1 MKNFIKK
8 ILGFAMNGRLLFSI
22 VMWCLGHQ
30 VSFSQTTTTWNGS
43 AWSNGD
49 PDANKDVVISSGT
62 FTTSSNSNIHCKN
75 LTIHSGATLVVL
87 AGETFSVSGV
97 VTNDGTL
104 TNNGH
109 LMLRSCGKYSVTDVD
124 GNSYA
129 TVQIGTQCWT
139 QSNLRVSKY
148 RDGSSITNITDGTQ
162 WSQTNTSSTGAW
174 CNYNNDAGNGTT
186 YGKLYNW
193 YAVNDS
199 RGLCPT
205 GWHVPTDAEFTDLV
219 LFIDLT
225 STDGF
230 GVQSSTAAELVKST
244 NLWNSGSGTNTTGL
258 SVVAAGQR
266 SSDGTYVELGT
277 STNLWTTSASSG
289 SLYWYRH
296 FNASANYYKFHASP
310 EYGFSI
316 RCVRDLAS
324 TMLPTVTTTVA
335 TAVTSTGANTGG
347 QVTASGGGTVLARGV
362 AFATS
367 INPTLLGSFTYN
379 GQGTG
384 SYSSTLSGLNASTT
398 YYVRA
403 YATNSVGTA
412 YGAQVSFT
420 TEAPSYVAGSVHCSG
435 SGATIVEVTNPTTGR
450 TWMDRNLG
458 ASRVATSMTDADAY
472 GDLYQWGR
480 RTDGHQCR
488 NSSTTSTVSSVDQPA
503 HGNFITTTSAD
514 WRSPLNDLLWQ
525 GVGGTNNPCPTG
537 FRLPTAAEFQAE
549 INSWSTPDAQGGF
562 AAPLK
567 WTLGGHRN
575 RSSAQLVDVG
585 SIGFYWSSSIGGSNA
600 QNLYIDNV
608 PVYNNVYDENDNL
621 ISSTLVR
628 NGTAELSANFRATA
642 LSVRCI
648 KN

>member
-1 MKNFIKK
+1 
-8 ILGFAMNGRLLFSI
+8 MNHGLFFLLFLMSLMMQR
-22 VMWCLGHQ
+22 VMA
-30 VSFSQTTTTWNGS
+30 QTTTSWNGS
-43 AWSNGD
+43 AWSDGN

-62 FTTSSNSNIHCKN
+62 FTTSINSNFHCKN
-75 LTIHSGATLVVL
+75 LTIHSGATLEVL
-87 AGETFSVSGV
+87 AGDTFSVSGV

-104 TNNGH
+104 TNNGY
-109 LMLRSCGKYSVTDVD
+109 LILRSCGKYSVTDVD
-124 GNSYA
+124 GNSYV

-148 RDGSSITNITDGTQ
+148 RNGDNITNITDNTQ

-174 CNYNNDAGNGTT
+174 SHYNNDANNGTT

-205 GWHVPTDAEFTDLV
+205 GWHVPTDDEWTILTDHLG
-219 LFIDLT
+219 DT
-225 STDGF
+225 TMAG
-230 GVQSSTAAELVKST
+230 GKMK
-244 NLWNSGSGTNTTGL
+244 NTTGWN
-258 SVVAAGQR
+258 AP
-266 SSDGTYVELGT
+266 
-277 STNLWTTSASSG
+277 NTSAS
-289 SLYWYRH
+289 
-296 FNASANYYKFHASP
+296 NASAFTALPGGFRGNGGNFSRVGNYGYWWSTSDTNTGTAWLRGLDYSDAIAERIHLDHKA
-310 EYGFSI
+310 GFSV
-316 RCVRDLAS
+316 RCLRDVAAVALPSVS
-324 TMLPTVTTTVA
+324 TSSVTNI
-335 TAVTSTGANTGG
+335 TSVSAIAGG
-347 QVTASGGGTVLARGV
+347 MVTAAGGGTVLARGV
-362 AFATS
+362 AYATS

-384 SYSSTLSGLNASTT
+384 SYSSTLSGLSASTT

-403 YATNSVGTA
+403 YASNSVGTA
-412 YGAQVSFT
+412 YGAEVSFT

-435 SGATIVEVTNPTTGR
+435 SGATVVEVTNPTTGR

-458 ASRVATSMTDADAY
+458 ASRVATSMTDTGAY

-480 RTDGHQCR
+480 RTDAHQCR

-503 HGNFITTTSAD
+503 HGNFITTSSTD

-537 FRLPTAAEFQAE
+537 FRLPTAAEFQDE

-575 RSSAQLVDVG
+575 HSNAQLVDVG

-600 QNLYIDNV
+600 QNLYIDN
-608 PVYNNVYDENDNL
+608 
-621 ISSTLVR
+621 
-628 NGTAELSANFRATA
+628 GTAVLSANFRATA

>member
-1 MKNFIKK
+1 
-8 ILGFAMNGRLLFSI
+8 
-22 VMWCLGHQ
+22 
-30 VSFSQTTTTWNGS
+30 
-43 AWSNGD
+43 
-49 PDANKDVVISSGT
+49 
-62 FTTSSNSNIHCKN
+62 
-75 LTIHSGATLVVL
+75 
-87 AGETFSVSGV
+87 
-97 VTNDGTL
+97 
-104 TNNGH
+104 
-109 LMLRSCGKYSVTDVD
+109 
-124 GNSYA
+124 
-129 TVQIGTQCWT
+129 
-139 QSNLRVSKY
+139 
-148 RDGSSITNITDGTQ
+148 
-162 WSQTNTSSTGAW
+162 
-174 CNYNNDAGNGTT
+174 
-186 YGKLYNW
+186 
-193 YAVNDS
+193 
-199 RGLCPT
+199 
-205 GWHVPTDAEFTDLV
+205 
-219 LFIDLT
+219 
-225 STDGF
+225 
-230 GVQSSTAAELVKST
+230 
-244 NLWNSGSGTNTTGL
+244 
-258 SVVAAGQR
+258 
-266 SSDGTYVELGT
+266 
-277 STNLWTTSASSG
+277 
-289 SLYWYRH
+289 
-296 FNASANYYKFHASP
+296 
-310 EYGFSI
+310 
-316 RCVRDLAS
+316 
-324 TMLPTVTTTVA
+324 MLPTVTTTAA

-362 AFATS
+362 AYATS

-420 TEAPSYVAGSVHCSG
+420 TAAPSYVAGSVHCSG

-458 ASRVATSMTDADAY
+458 ASRVATSMTDTGAY

-525 GVGGTNNPCPTG
+525 GVSGTNNPCPTG

-600 QNLYIDNV
+600 QNLYIDN
-608 PVYNNVYDENDNL
+608 Y
-621 ISSTLVR
+621 
-628 NGTAELSANFRATA
+628 TAVLSANFRATA